1 MHAPTSAAPGSILR
15 NMRQRQRLSQLEL
28 SLRVGVS
35 QRHLSFIETGR
46 GRPSREMLLALLQVM
61 DAPLDER
68 NGALLAAGFAPV
80 FGARPL
86 GHPDMAQVRDALSR
100 LLAAHEPAPALVL
113 DPEWNLLQAN
123 SGARAL
129 FGLLGCSLSVEAG
142 AVNMLD
148 AVFRAGGLRERLL
161 NANEVC
167 PVLWQS
173 AQREASSN
181 AGLRSRLDSLSPQVP
196 AVLRGV
202 PWSLNTAAPVM
213 VSRFG
218 SSLGELAFFSTF
230 TTFGSPMD
238 VTAASLRVEHLFAA
252 DERTRI
258 LLARCVGH
266 DT

>member
-1 MHAPTSAAPGSILR
+1 MHAPTSAAPGSLLR
-15 NMRQRQRLSQLEL
+15 SMRQRQRLSQLEL

-46 GRPSREMLLALLQVM
+46 GRPSREMLLALLQAM
-61 DAPLDER
+61 DVPLEER

-123 SGARAL
+123 EGMHAL
-129 FGLLGCSLSVEAG
+129 FGLLGYSLEADG
-142 AVNMLD
+142 GSINMLQ
-148 AVFRAGGLRERLL
+148 AIFGAGGLRERLL

-167 PVLWQS
+167 PMLWQS
-173 AQREASSN
+173 AQREAADN

-196 AVLRGV
+196 EALRGA
-202 PWSLNTAAPVM
+202 PSILNTAAPVM

-218 SSLGELAFFSTF
+218 SSLGELAFFSAF

-238 VTAASLRVEHLFAA
+238 VTAASLRVEHLFPA
-252 DERTRI
+252 DARTRT

-266 DT
+266 DA